1 LIGLIFLVLVFSR
14 KWIPA
19 IQVFCLGILALMV
32 FAGLLLLNFS
42 LTGLCMETPIRL
54 FWNLADPTRFSR
66 WVSPYLVQYLLEG
79 SGQGVGI
86 ITLDRM
92 LQITE
97 NWFTGVLRLN
107 LLPWLVPSARTPA
120 LLIVPLLVLYFVFT
134 NRGARCRSLLFVS
147 CVFLTVSVF
156 FSKLVDQESSIYRMF
171 IFAVPF
177 SVVAV
182 ISIWYSALRSIFEPA
197 FLRRLGAPCLLCLSF
212 LTLDIAGTI
221 RMPYDLAG
229 AAIALRQTVFFYLGK
244 SSIRQAFVDSGQYW
258 WSADKARKIVGAD
271 GKMLTFVINGGIYG
285 ASCSFPGKGLL
296 TEVNFAI
303 LPLWHRVAFGP
314 AEEAKNLLLKE
325 KIVGFLFDLK
335 DPMMFGAIPYS
346 DLFSPVSLRKNFN
359 LFQLGQTTYL
369 AQLVDGVPT
378 DPWPED
384 ILRAFQVKQ
393 QSLATL
399 TGRADFQE
407 MIAKEI
413 GKTLDMEGTSTKA
426 RVFQQIKPALE
437 VFLAGQLNPDSVS
450 NVVSATETLL
460 AGQAETQ
467 VDIGNSSM
475 TAGEIGRLVEE
486 NVQQS
491 LESELG
497 APVVEMLK
505 LDQSSSKM
513 RNVYDNVRTIYL
525 HNEGGVS
532 RIQRPQDLPQS
543 KGWQ

>member
-1 LIGLIFLVLVFSR
+1 
-14 KWIPA
+14 
-19 IQVFCLGILALMV
+19 
-32 FAGLLLLNFS
+32 
-42 LTGLCMETPIRL
+42 
-54 FWNLADPTRFSR
+54 
-66 WVSPYLVQYLLEG
+66 
-79 SGQGVGI
+79 
-86 ITLDRM
+86 
-92 LQITE
+92 
-97 NWFTGVLRLN
+97 
-107 LLPWLVPSARTPA
+107 
-120 LLIVPLLVLYFVFT
+120 
-134 NRGARCRSLLFVS
+134 
-147 CVFLTVSVF
+147 
-156 FSKLVDQESSIYRMF
+156 
-171 IFAVPF
+171 
-177 SVVAV
+177 
-182 ISIWYSALRSIFEPA
+182 
-197 FLRRLGAPCLLCLSF
+197 
-212 LTLDIAGTI
+212 
-221 RMPYDLAG
+221 
-229 AAIALRQTVFFYLGK
+229 
-244 SSIRQAFVDSGQYW
+244 VDSGQYW